1 MLALKQA
8 LSLVTIGRRSNE
20 WSPILESSLAA
31 WYKFNTGIGLT
42 GSDVRS
48 WADSGT
54 RGFIMIQGTA
64 VNQPAFSAG
73 VLTFDPSAPSFL
85 STDSTEI
92 TLPNDFTIGVRLNI
106 AATGGIIVGDNTE
119 DGELVKVF
127 STNKIAIRIDN
138 QTRVELQLDGG
149 ASLLESESYLIIT
162 RTGGSGDLKLWWN
175 GVQQASSAAMTGTAN
190 IDSIG
195 VRKTNQ
201 NPFDGT
207 IREIQ
212 IYTEANDT
220 LTANISN
227 RLSTL

>member
-8 LSLVTIGRRSNE
+8 LSLVTIGSNE
-20 WSPILESSLAA
+20 WSPIVESSLAA
-31 WYKFNTGIGLT
+31 WYKFNTGIGLS
-42 GSDVRS
+42 GSDVRA
-48 WADSGT
+48 WTDSGT
-54 RGFIMIQGTA
+54 RGYDMLQGTSA
-64 VNQPAFSAG
+64 NQPAFSAG

-85 STDSTEI
+85 STSGDEI
-92 TLPNDFTIGVRLNI
+92 TLASDFTIGVRLNI
-106 AATGGIIVGDNTE
+106 AATGGVIVGDNTE

-127 STNKIAIRIDN
+127 STSKIRIRIDN
-138 QTRVELQLDGG
+138 QSGVDLELNSG
-149 ASLLESESYLIIT
+149 SLLESESYMVIT
-162 RTGGSGDLKLWWN
+162 RTGGSGDLNLWWN
-175 GVQQASSAAMTGTAN
+175 GVKQTVSVAMTGTAN

-212 IYTEANDT
+212 IYSSANDE
-220 LTANISN
+220 LAENVGN

>member
-8 LSLVTIGRRSNE
+8 LSLVTVGRRSNE
-20 WSPILESSLAA
+20 WTPLLEPSLEA
-31 WYKFNTGIGLT
+31 WYKFNTGIGLS

-48 WADSGT
+48 WDDSSAKGND
-54 RGFIMIQGTA
+54 MLQGTGA
-64 VNQPAFSAG
+64 NQPAFSAG

-85 STDSTEI
+85 SASGGDI
-92 TLPNDFTIGVRLNI
+92 TLASDFSIGVRLNI

-127 STNKIAIRIDN
+127 STSKIAIRIDN
-138 QTRVELQLDGG
+138 QTRVELELDSG
-149 ASLLESESYLIIT
+149 SLLESESYMVIT
-162 RTGGSGDLKLWWN
+162 RTGGSGGLRLWWN
-175 GVQQASSAAMTGTAN
+175 GVQQASSVLMTGTAN

-195 VRKTNQ
+195 VRKTNA

-212 IYTEANDT
+212 IYSAANDT
-220 LTANISN
+220 LSENIGN
-227 RLSTL
+227 RLSTI

>member
-8 LSLVTIGRRSNE
+8 LSLVTIGSNE
-20 WSPILESSLAA
+20 WSPIVESSLVA

-48 WADSGT
+48 WNDSGT
-54 RGFIMIQGTA
+54 RGFDMIQGTEA
-64 VNQPAFSAG
+64 NQPAFSAG

-85 STDSTEI
+85 STDSSEI

-106 AATGGIIVGDNTE
+106 ANAGGIIVGDNTE
-119 DGELVKVF
+119 DGELIKVF
-127 STNKIAIRIDN
+127 STNKIAVRIDN
-138 QTRVELQLDGG
+138 QTRVDLQLDSG
-149 ASLLESESYLIIT
+149 SLLESESYMVIT
-162 RTGGSGDLKLWWN
+162 RSGGSGDLKLTWN
-175 GVQQASSAAMTGTAN
+175 GVLQASSAAMTGTAN

-195 VRKTNQ
+195 VRKTNL

-212 IYTEANDT
+212 IYDEANET
-220 LTANISN
+220 LTANVN
-227 RLSTL
+227 QRLSTL

>member
-8 LSLVTIGRRSNE
+8 LSLVTVGRRSNE

-31 WYKFNTGIGLT
+31 WYKFNTGIGLS
-42 GSDVRS
+42 GSDVRA

-54 RGFIMIQGTA
+54 RGYDMLQGTSA
-64 VNQPAFSAG
+64 NQPAFSAG

-85 STDSTEI
+85 STSGDEI
-92 TLPNDFTIGVRLNI
+92 TLASDFTIGVRLNI

-127 STNKIAIRIDN
+127 STNKIAVRIDN
-138 QTRVELQLDGG
+138 QTRVDLQLDSG
-149 ASLLESESYLIIT
+149 SLLESESYFVLT

-212 IYTEANDT
+212 IYSSANDE
-220 LTANISN
+220 LAENVGN

>member
-54 RGFIMIQGTA
+54 KGLDMLQGTA
-64 VNQPAFSAG
+64 ANQPAFSAG

-85 STDSTEI
+85 STSGDEI

-127 STNKIAIRIDN
+127 SNNKIAVRIDN
-138 QTRVELQLDGG
+138 QTRVDLQLDSG
-149 ASLLESESYLIIT
+149 SLLESESYMVIT

-195 VRKTNQ
+195 VRKTNA

-212 IYTEANDT
+212 VYTSANDT
-220 LTANISN
+220 LTANVGN

>member
-8 LSLVTIGRRSNE
+8 LSLVTIGSNE

-31 WYKFNTGIGLT
+31 WYKFNTGIGLS
-42 GSDVRS
+42 GSDVRA
-48 WADSGT
+48 WTDSGT
-54 RGFIMIQGTA
+54 RGYDMLQGTSA
-64 VNQPAFSAG
+64 NQPAFSAG

-85 STDSTEI
+85 STSGDEI
-92 TLPNDFTIGVRLNI
+92 TLASDFTIGVRLNI
-106 AATGGIIVGDNTE
+106 AATGGVIVGDNTE

-127 STNKIAIRIDN
+127 STSKIRIRIDN
-138 QTRVELQLDGG
+138 QSGVDLELNSG
-149 ASLLESESYLIIT
+149 SLLESESYMVIT
-162 RTGGSGDLKLWWN
+162 RTGGSGDLNLWWN
-175 GVQQASSAAMTGTAN
+175 GVKQTVSVAMTGTAN

-212 IYTEANDT
+212 IYSSANDE
-220 LTANISN
+220 LAENVGN

>member
-8 LSLVTIGRRSNE
+8 LSLVTIGLRSND
-20 WSPILESSLAA
+20 WSPILESSLVA

-48 WADSGT
+48 WDDSSDKGND
-54 RGFIMIQGTA
+54 MLQGTG

-85 STDSTEI
+85 SSSGGDI
-92 TLPNDFTIGVRLNI
+92 TLASDFTIGVRLNI
-106 AATGGIIVGDNTE
+106 AATGGVIVGDNTE

-127 STNKIAIRIDN
+127 STNKIAVRIDN
-138 QTRVELQLDGG
+138 QTRVDLQLDGG
-149 ASLLESESYLIIT
+149 SLLESESYLVIT

-175 GVQQASSAAMTGTAN
+175 GEQQASSAAMTGTAN

-195 VRKTNQ
+195 VRKTNL

-212 IYTEANDT
+212 IYDEANET

>member
-8 LSLVTIGRRSNE
+8 LSLVTIGLRSND

-31 WYKFNTGIGLT
+31 WYKFNTGIGLS
-42 GSDVRS
+42 GSDVRA

-54 RGFIMIQGTA
+54 RGLDMLQGTPA
-64 VNQPAFSAG
+64 NMPAFSAG
-73 VLTFDPSAPSFL
+73 VLDFDPTAPSFL
-85 STDSTEI
+85 STDSSEI

-106 AATGGIIVGDNTE
+106 TDPGGIIVGDNTE

-127 STNKIAIRIDN
+127 STNKIAVRIDN
-138 QTRVELQLDGG
+138 QTRVDLQLDSGTLIG
-149 ASLLESESYLIIT
+149 SESYMVLT
-162 RTGGSGDLKLWWN
+162 RTGGSGDLKLNWN
-175 GVQQASSAAMTGTAN
+175 GVLQASSAAMTGTAN

-195 VRKTNQ
+195 VRKTNL

-212 IYTEANDT
+212 IYDEANET
-220 LTANISN
+220 LTANVN
-227 RLSTL
+227 QRLSTL

>member
-20 WSPILESSLAA
+20 WSPILESSLVA

-42 GSDVRS
+42 GSDVRA
-48 WADSGT
+48 WRDSGT
-54 RGFIMIQGTA
+54 KGLDMIQGTTA
-64 VNQPAFSAG
+64 NQPAFSAG

-85 STDSTEI
+85 SVSGDEI

-127 STNKIAIRIDN
+127 STSKIAIRIDN
-138 QTRVELQLDGG
+138 QTRVELELDSG
-149 ASLLESESYLIIT
+149 SLLESESYLIIT